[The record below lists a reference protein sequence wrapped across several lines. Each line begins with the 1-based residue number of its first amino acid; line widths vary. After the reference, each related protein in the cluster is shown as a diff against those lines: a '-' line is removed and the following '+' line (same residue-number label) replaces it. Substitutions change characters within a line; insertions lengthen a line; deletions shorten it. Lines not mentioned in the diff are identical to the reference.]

1 MESKPH
7 GASPASASSAPGTPP
22 VPASRLGRWLLRQQV
37 LMIYRYNDLASL
49 WFRGINSLKLRGFF
63 PTVRIAMKRRFPARR
78 QEFPLRLYEDATEPG
93 ALRFAHVAKPT
104 ASIVIPVHGQLPL
117 TLRCLHSLAASGD
130 ATSFEVI
137 IVDDASPDGSAD
149 VLPHVE
155 GLVYVRNET
164 NLGFIGSCNAG
175 SMAARGE
182 FLVFLNNDTLVQPGW
197 LDSLLATFRQF
208 PDTGLVGSKL
218 VYPDGRLQEAGGI
231 VYRSG
236 AAANYGRNADPTEP
250 RFNFVR
256 EVDYCSGACIAI
268 RTKIFNQLGGF
279 DSHYAPAYFEDTDL
293 GMRVRECGLKVRYQ
307 PASVVVHLEGA
318 SSGTDTRVGVKS
330 YQVLNQQ
337 KFIERWAKRL
347 ASHPLDPDRS
357 DVDDSAA
364 IRAATH
370 RDQRRILVIDSYTPT
385 PDRDSGSVRM
395 VELMK
400 LLIEEGCTVV
410 FMSQNLSHDGT
421 YTEALQQLGVEVWW
435 QPWVKYLPHWLAPNG
450 KRFDAII
457 VSRHYV
463 LLPLLPMLRELAP
476 QARIVFDT
484 VDLHF
489 LREQREAERGGSE
502 SSRSAAVR
510 TQRAE
515 LSLVRTVDTTWV
527 VSCVEKDLLQSMVP
541 TADISI
547 VSNIHSVVEGNPGF
561 GERRDLAFVGSFR
574 HPPNVDAAQWLVME
588 IFPLVRRSLPDV
600 RLHLVG
606 ADAPESFAQYN
617 GVEGVLVRGHV
628 PDLEAL
634 LDTVRISLAPLR
646 YGAGIKGKVNQS
658 LSRGLPVV
666 ATGCA
671 VDGMFLADGQDVLR
685 ADEAEDFARAVVRLY
700 GDHALW
706 QTLRDG
712 GLENTRLHFSRD
724 AARSSLKQW
733 LEGLTRKSEARS
745 S

>member
-1 MESKPH
+1 
-7 GASPASASSAPGTPP
+7 
-22 VPASRLGRWLLRQQV
+22 
-37 LMIYRYNDLASL
+37 MIYRYNDLASL
-49 WFRGINSLKLRGFF
+49 WFRGINSLKLRGFL
-63 PTVRIAMKRRFPARR
+63 PTLRIAVKRRFPAPR
-78 QEFPLRLYEDATEPG
+78 QVFPLRLYEGAAEPDT
-93 ALRFAHVAKPT
+93 LRFDCTARPT
-104 ASIVIPVHGQLPL
+104 ASVVIPVHGQLPL

-130 ATSFEVI
+130 TTSIEVI
-137 IVDDASPDGSAD
+137 VVNDASPDNTAD
-149 VLPHVE
+149 VLPHIE
-155 GLVYVRNET
+155 GLVYLQNES

-175 SMAARGE
+175 AAVARGE

-208 PDTGLVGSKL
+208 PDTGLTGSKL

-268 RTKIFNQLGGF
+268 PAKVFSQLGGF
-279 DSHYAPAYFEDTDL
+279 DRHYAPAYFEDTDL
-293 GMRVRECGLKVRYQ
+293 GMRVREIGLKVRYQ

-318 SSGTDTRVGVKS
+318 SSGTDVRAGVKS

-337 KFIERWAKRL
+337 KFRERWAARL
-347 ASHPLDPDRS
+347 ANHARDPDRS
-357 DVDDSAA
+357 DVDDAAA

-400 LLIEEGCTVV
+400 LLVEEGCSVV
-410 FMSQNLSHDGT
+410 FMSQNLSHDGR
-421 YTEALQQLGVEVWW
+421 YTEALQQFGIEAWW
-435 QPWVKYLPHWLAPNG
+435 QPWVRYLPHWFAPNG

-463 LLPLLPMLRELAP
+463 LMPLLPMLRELAP

-489 LREQREAERGGSE
+489 LREQREAEQTGGE
-502 SSRSAAVR
+502 SSRSAASR
-510 TQRAE
+510 TQRTE
-515 LSLVRTVDTTWV
+515 LSLVRKVDTTWV
-527 VSCVEKDLLQSMVP
+527 VSQVEKDLLLSMAP
-541 TADISI
+541 QADISV
-547 VSNIHSVVEGNPGF
+547 VSNIHSVAEDTPDF
-561 GERRDLAFVGSFR
+561 EQRCDLVFVGSFR
-574 HPPNVDAAQWLVME
+574 HPPNVDAARWLVLE
-588 IFPLVRRSLPDV
+588 IFPLVRKSLPEI

-606 ADAPESFAQYN
+606 ADAPESFAQY
-617 GVEGVLVRGHV
+617 GEIEGVLVRGHV

-634 LDTVRISLAPLR
+634 LDTARISLAPLR

-671 VDGMFLADGQDVLR
+671 VEGMSLTDGQDVLR
-685 ADEAEDFARAVVRLY
+685 ADTAEGFAQAVIRLY
-700 GDHALW
+700 DDPALW
-706 QTLRDG
+706 RKLRKG

-724 AARSSLKQW
+724 TARKSLKEW
-733 LEGLTRKSEARS
+733 LAGLPRRSEAIS
-745 S
+745 G